1 MSGNAC
7 WHKLCGLQALHPIVG
22 TAEPASFARGA
33 GVRPAR
39 EQMLS
44 RFVLVVPLV
53 FAYCALIYEW
63 GEWSDLPTPFS
74 SRVCSPVFCPPHA
87 FSSRAAPFLCP
98 GEGGM
103 GAPPPWLRTALALPL
118 RDSEAPLTFR
128 AQKRAAHQHR
138 SSVVL
143 IVKGRGRTPMFAHGP
158 WPSSS

>member
-22 TAEPASFARGA
+22 TEEPVSFAHDADSRFA
-33 GVRPAR
+33 SR
-39 EQMLS
+39 QMLS
-44 RFVLVVPLV
+44 RFVPAALLV

-87 FSSRAAPFLCP
+87 FSSRAAPFTYSSN
-98 GEGGM
+98 GGM

-128 AQKRAAHQHR
+128 AQKRAVHQHR

-143 IVKGRGRTPMFAHGP
+143 IVKDRGRTPMFALGP